1 MAAKVK
7 AQHAIDFPDYQYSPR
22 RPGERLTRRSRIPAQ
37 IVNFIGDTRRGA
49 NRLQDSVA
57 GDGPNPWDFDS
68 NIDIDQEFLG
78 MLDQHNILDGPNG
91 IDISC
96 SLTQDDFP
104 AMVNAQVQRETIE
117 TLRSPPLQGDEFG
130 PMFTEENMNALL
142 NLDG

>member
-1 MAAKVK
+1 
-7 AQHAIDFPDYQYSPR
+7 
-22 RPGERLTRRSRIPAQ
+22 
-37 IVNFIGDTRRGA
+37 
-49 NRLQDSVA
+49 
-57 GDGPNPWDFDS
+57 
-68 NIDIDQEFLG
+68 